1 MSTSTI
7 SSFIYLSQKV
17 TIYLGIP
24 ILIAGII
31 GSLINI
37 IVFRSIKIFRQN
49 SCVFYLTIMSIVN
62 IGQLLTGFL
71 FRIMIGGFNIDWT
84 QYSIFYCKFGWYCLY
99 VCALMSITCMCFAT
113 IDRFLAS
120 CRSPH
125 WRKWSNIRVAH
136 LVTAISL
143 SIWMIYG
150 IPYLIYNDLIR
161 LLPTGQLTCTTTNVS
176 FSQFN
181 IYSSILFFGGF
192 LPIFI
197 NSLFG
202 LLAYLNGQRL
212 SGPALPSI
220 RHELE
225 KQLTMI
231 VFVQIIY
238 NFIACIPFLLVTI
251 LIVNIMIMND
261 PLMGAKL
268 QFATTVTIC
277 LYYLYFSVSIK

>member
-1 MSTSTI
+1 
-7 SSFIYLSQKV
+7 
-17 TIYLGIP
+17 
-24 ILIAGII
+24 
-31 GSLINI
+31 
-37 IVFRSIKIFRQN
+37 
-49 SCVFYLTIMSIVN
+49 
-62 IGQLLTGFL
+62 
-71 FRIMIGGFNIDWT
+71 
-84 QYSIFYCKFGWYCLY
+84 
-99 VCALMSITCMCFAT
+99 MCFAT

-120 CRSPH
+120 CVSPR

-136 LVTAISL
+136 VVTAISL
-143 SIWMIYG
+143 FIWMIYG

-161 LLPTGQLTCTTTNVS
+161 FFPTGQLICATTNML
-176 FSQFN
+176 FIQFN
-181 IYSSILFFGGF
+181 AYSSILIFGGF

-202 LLAYLNGQRL
+202 ILAYLNGHRL
-212 SGPALPSI
+212 SGPTLPSI

-238 NFIACIPFLLVTI
+238 NFIACIPFLIVTI
-251 LIVNIMIMND
+251 LVVNLVIMKD

-277 LYYLYFSVSIK
+277 LYYLYFSVSIKC